1 MAASAF
7 EGRYDL
13 TLGVALVALAP
24 FIIVSTASLMFERQV
39 QAELHAGKLAMQL
52 ISGFSIAGYA
62 FGALLGGD
70 LIQRFFQRRLFLF
83 CQAMF
88 LVARL
93 LAAIAPSIVPYAIGS
108 VAMGFA
114 TGLMLVIALPPV
126 FQRFP
131 AAKVPITVV
140 WVNIGFFGA
149 VCAGPFLGGAM
160 AVLHGWRWFYGA
172 LAAIGFA
179 NLSLSGASIVG

>member
-1 MAASAF
+1 M
-7 EGRYDL
+7 
-13 TLGVALVALAP
+13 
-24 FIIVSTASLMFERQV
+24 
-39 QAELHAGKLAMQL
+39 

-88 LVARL
+88 LVACL

-108 VAMGFA
+108 VAMDFA

-131 AAKVPITVV
+131 AKVPITVV
-140 WVNIGFFGA
+140 WVNIGFFEA

-160 AVLHGWRWFYGA
+160 AALQGWHWFYGA